1 VLLEVDAISAG
12 YGKVAVLHGV
22 SLGIE
27 AGECVAI
34 LGSNNAG
41 KSTLLRVISG
51 LIPGRDGRVRFD
63 EQDITAEPSSRRVG
77 RGLVHVP
84 EGRHVFADLTVEEN
98 LLLGGLRLG
107 NGKARRAKMA
117 DMYETFEVLSRLRL
131 RQAGTLSGGEQQ
143 VVVIARGLMAEPKIL
158 FLDEPTLGLSPVA
171 VEAVLEV
178 LLGIRKSGTTM
189 VVVEQNVQ
197 LCFDLCS
204 RGYVLRQG
212 RVVIADRME
221 KLTGEELKRAYFA

>member
-1 VLLEVDAISAG
+1 MLLEVDGISAG
-12 YGKVAVLHGV
+12 YGKVAVLHDV

-41 KSTLLRVISG
+41 KSTLLRVLSG
-51 LIPGRDGRVRFD
+51 LIPGRGGRVRFD
-63 EQDITAEPSSRRVG
+63 ERDITADPSGRRVQ

-98 LLLGGLRLG
+98 LLLGGLRLRS
-107 NGKARRAKMA
+107 GKVRRAKLGG
-117 DMYETFEVLSRLRL
+117 MYEMFEVLRRLRL

-143 VVVIARGLMAEPKIL
+143 VLVIARGLMAEPKIL
-158 FLDEPTLGLSPVA
+158 LLDEPTLGLSPVA
-171 VEAVLEV
+171 VDGVLEV

-197 LCFDLCS
+197 LCFDLCR

-212 RVVIADRME
+212 RVVIAESME

>member
-1 VLLEVDAISAG
+1 MLLDVQRVTAG
-12 YGKVAVLHGV
+12 YGKVAVLHEV
-22 SLGIE
+22 DLAVA

-34 LGSNNAG
+34 LGANNAG

-51 LIPGRDGRVRFD
+51 LMPARGGQVLF
-63 EQDITAEPSSRRVG
+63 EAHDITADSAAERVS
-77 RGLVHVP
+77 RGLVQVP

-107 NGKARRAKMA
+107 TGTSRRAKLVT
-117 DMYETFEVLSRLRL
+117 MYDTFPLLLSMRL

-143 VVVIARGLMAEPKIL
+143 LVVIARGLMAEPKIL
-158 FLDEPTLGLSPVA
+158 LLDEPSLGLSPIA
-171 VEAVLEV
+171 IDRVLDV
-178 LLGIRKSGTTM
+178 LLAIRKTGTTM

-212 RVVIADRME
+212 RVVIADSMDR
-221 KLTGEELKRAYFA
+221 LSAEELRRAYFV

>member
-1 VLLEVDAISAG
+1 MLLEVERIDAG
-12 YGKVAVLHGV
+12 YGKVAVLHDV

-51 LIPGRDGRVRFD
+51 LIPGRGGRVRFD
-63 EQDITAEPSSRRVG
+63 GHDITADPSGSRVR
-77 RGLVHVP
+77 RGLVQVP

-98 LLLGGLRLG
+98 LLLGGLRLSSSR
-107 NGKARRAKMA
+107 ARRAKLTE
-117 DMYETFEVLSRLRL
+117 MYDTFALLHPLRL

-143 VVVIARGLMAEPKIL
+143 VAVIARGLMAEPRIL
-158 FLDEPTLGLSPVA
+158 LLDEPTLGLSPVA
-171 VEAVLEV
+171 VDGVLEV

-212 RVVIADRME
+212 RVVIADSMTQ
-221 KLTGEELKRAYFA
+221 LTAEELKRAYFA

>member
-1 VLLEVDAISAG
+1 MLLELDAVSAG
-12 YGKVAVLHGV
+12 YGKIVVLHGV
-22 SLGIE
+22 SLAVDG
-27 AGECVAI
+27 GECVAV

-51 LIPGRDGRVRFD
+51 LVAGRGGRVSFDGDDIGPDSPGRRV
-63 EQDITAEPSSRRVG
+63 S
-77 RGLVHVP
+77 RGLVQVP

-98 LLLGGLRLG
+98 LLLGGLRLRSG
-107 NGKARRAKMA
+107 ARRRARLA
-117 DMYETFEVLSRLRL
+117 EMYDTFPLVARLRH

-143 VVVIARGLMAEPKIL
+143 LVVIARGLMAEPKIL
-158 FLDEPTLGLSPVA
+158 MLDEPTLGLSPVA
-171 VEAVLEV
+171 VDGVLDV
-178 LLGIRKSGTTM
+178 LLGIRKAGTTM

-212 RVVIADRME
+212 RVVMAESMDRLSAD
-221 KLTGEELKRAYFA
+221 GLKRAYFA

>member
-1 VLLEVDAISAG
+1 MLLEVDGISAG

-22 SLGIE
+22 GLGIE
-27 AGECVAI
+27 GGECVAI

-51 LIPGRDGRVRFD
+51 LIPGRGGRVRFD
-63 EQDITAEPSSRRVG
+63 GRDITVDSSGRRVR
-77 RGLVHVP
+77 RGLVQVP

-98 LLLGGLRLG
+98 LLLGGLRLPG
-107 NGKARRAKMA
+107 PKARRAKLLEI
-117 DMYETFEVLSRLRL
+117 YETFALLRRLRL

-158 FLDEPTLGLSPVA
+158 LLDEPTLGLSPVA
-171 VEAVLEV
+171 VDGVLDV
-178 LLGIRKSGTTM
+178 LAGIRKGGTTM
-189 VVVEQNVQ
+189 VIVEQNVQ
-197 LCFDLCS
+197 LCFDLCA

-212 RVVIADRME
+212 RVVVADRME
-221 KLTGEELKRAYFA
+221 KLTAEELRRAYFA

>member
-1 VLLEVDAISAG
+1 MLLEVEGISAG

-22 SLGIE
+22 TLGVD

-51 LIPGRDGRVRFD
+51 LIPERGGRVRFD
-63 EQDITAEPSSRRVG
+63 DQDITADPSGRRVR
-77 RGLVHVP
+77 RGLVQVP

-98 LLLGGLRLG
+98 LLLGGLRLRG
-107 NGKARRAKMA
+107 GQARRAKLTE
-117 DMYETFEVLSRLRL
+117 MYETFAILRGLRL

-143 VVVIARGLMAEPKIL
+143 VVVIARGLMAEPRIL
-158 FLDEPTLGLSPVA
+158 LLDEPTLGLSPVA
-171 VEAVLEV
+171 VDGVLEV
-178 LLGIRKSGTTM
+178 LLGIRTSGTTM

-212 RVVIADRME
+212 RVVIADSME
-221 KLTGEELKRAYFA
+221 KLTAEELKRAYFA

>member
-1 VLLEVDAISAG
+1 MLLEVDGISAG
-12 YGKVAVLHGV
+12 YGKVAVLHDV
-22 SLGIE
+22 SLRIG

-34 LGSNNAG
+34 LGSNSAG

-51 LIPGRDGRVRFD
+51 LIPARGGRVGFD
-63 EQDITAEPSSRRVG
+63 EHDITADPSGRRVR
-77 RGLVHVP
+77 RGIVHVP

-107 NGKARRAKMA
+107 SSAARRAKLGE
-117 DMYETFEVLSRLRL
+117 MYDTFALLSPLRL

-143 VVVIARGLMAEPKIL
+143 VVAIARGLMAEPKIL
-158 FLDEPTLGLSPVA
+158 LLDEPSLGLSPVA
-171 VEAVLEV
+171 VDGVLDV
-178 LLGIRKSGTTM
+178 LAGIRKSGTTM

-204 RGYVLRQG
+204 RGYVLKQG
-212 RVVIADRME
+212 RIIIADRIE
-221 KLTGEELKRAYFA
+221 KLTAEELKRAYFA

>member
-1 VLLEVDAISAG
+1 MLLEVDGISAG
-12 YGKVAVLHGV
+12 YGKVAVLHDV
-22 SLGIE
+22 SLGID

-34 LGSNNAG
+34 LGSNSAG
-41 KSTLLRVISG
+41 KSTLLRVLSG
-51 LIPGRDGRVRFD
+51 LIPARGGRVRFD
-63 EQDITAEPSSRRVG
+63 EHDITADPSGRRVR
-77 RGLVHVP
+77 RGIVHVP

-98 LLLGGLRLG
+98 LLLGGLRLRS
-107 NGKARRAKMA
+107 GKARRAKLSE
-117 DMYETFEVLSRLRL
+117 MYDTFALLHRFRL

-158 FLDEPTLGLSPVA
+158 LLDEPSLGLSPVA
-171 VEAVLEV
+171 VGGVLDV
-178 LLGIRKSGTTM
+178 LLGIRRSGTTM

-212 RVVIADRME
+212 RVVIADSME
-221 KLTGEELKRAYFA
+221 KLTGEALKRAYFA

>member
-1 VLLEVDAISAG
+1 MLLDVQGVSAG
-12 YGKVAVLHGV
+12 YGKVPVLHDVTLGV
-22 SLGIE
+22 A
-27 AGECVAI
+27 AGECVAV

-51 LIPGRDGRVRFD
+51 LMPGRSGKVLF
-63 EQDITAEPSSRRVG
+63 EEHDITADSSGSRVS
-77 RGLVHVP
+77 RGVVQVP

-98 LLLGGLRLG
+98 LLLGGLRLRG
-107 NGKARRAKMA
+107 GRLRRARLA
-117 DMYETFEVLSRLRL
+117 EMYETFPLLRGLRL

-158 FLDEPTLGLSPVA
+158 LLDEPSLGLSPVA
-171 VEAVLEV
+171 VDRVLDV
-178 LLGIRKSGTTM
+178 LVGIRRTGTTM

-212 RVVIADRME
+212 RVAVAARMAE
-221 KLTGEELKRAYFA
+221 LSAEALTRAYFA

>member
-1 VLLEVDAISAG
+1 VLLDVDGVSAG
-12 YGKVAVLHGV
+12 YGRVAVLREV
-22 SLGIE
+22 SLSVD
-27 AGECVAI
+27 AGECVAV

-51 LIPGRDGRVRFD
+51 LIQGRGGTLRFDGHDIGGDSPGRRV
-63 EQDITAEPSSRRVG
+63 S
-77 RGLVHVP
+77 RGLVQVP

-98 LLLGGLRLG
+98 LLLGGLRLRSG
-107 NGKARRAKMA
+107 ARRRAKLA
-117 DMYETFEVLSRLRL
+117 EMYDAFPLVAGLRL

-143 VVVIARGLMAEPKIL
+143 VVVIARGLMAEPKVL
-158 FLDEPTLGLSPVA
+158 LLDEPTLGLSPVA
-171 VEAVLEV
+171 VERVLEV
-178 LLGIRKSGTTM
+178 LLDIRKSRTTM

-212 RVVIADRME
+212 RVVMAESMDR
-221 KLTGEELKRAYFA
+221 LSAGELKRAYFA

>member
-1 VLLEVDAISAG
+1 MLLEIDGISAG
-12 YGKVAVLHGV
+12 YGKVAVLHDV

-27 AGECVAI
+27 AGECVAV

-51 LIPGRDGRVRFD
+51 LIPGRGGRVRFD
-63 EQDITAEPSSRRVG
+63 EQDITTDSSSRRVQ

-107 NGKARRAKMA
+107 NSKARRAKMM
-117 DMYETFEVLSRLRL
+117 DIYETFEVLRRLRL

-143 VVVIARGLMAEPKIL
+143 VVVIARGLMAVPKIL
-158 FLDEPTLGLSPVA
+158 LLDEPTLGLSPVA
-171 VEAVLEV
+171 VDGVLEV

-197 LCFDLCS
+197 LCVDLCS

-212 RVVIADRME
+212 RVVIADSME

>member
-1 VLLEVDAISAG
+1 MLLEVEGVSAG

-22 SLGIE
+22 SV
-27 AGECVAI
+27 AVDTGECVAV

-51 LIPGRDGRVRFD
+51 LIPGRGGAVRF
-63 EQDITAEPSSRRVG
+63 EECDITADSSGRRVS
-77 RGLVHVP
+77 RGLVQIP

-98 LLLGGLRLG
+98 LLVGGLRLRS
-107 NGKARRAKMA
+107 GKRRRAKLGE
-117 DMYETFEVLSRLRL
+117 MYDTFPLLRGLRL

-143 VVVIARGLMAEPKIL
+143 VVVIARGLMAEPKVL
-158 FLDEPTLGLSPVA
+158 LLDEPTLGLSPVA
-171 VEAVLEV
+171 VDGVLEV
-178 LLGIRKSGTTM
+178 LVGIRKTGTTM

-212 RVVIADRME
+212 RVVIAGSMDR
-221 KLTGEELKRAYFA
+221 LSAEELKRAYFA

>member
-1 VLLEVDAISAG
+1 MLLEVDGISAG

-22 SLGIE
+22 TLGIE
-27 AGECVAI
+27 SGECVAI

-41 KSTLLRVISG
+41 KSTLLRLISG
-51 LIPGRDGRVRFD
+51 LIPNRGGRVRFD
-63 EQDITAEPSSRRVG
+63 GHDITADPSSRRVE

-84 EGRHVFADLTVEEN
+84 EGRHVFPDLTVEEN

-107 NGKARRAKMA
+107 TGRARRAKMA
-117 DMYETFEVLSRLRL
+117 EMYDTFEVLRRLRL

-143 VVVIARGLMAEPKIL
+143 VVVIARGLMAEPKVL

-171 VEAVLEV
+171 VDGVLEV

-212 RVVIADRME
+212 RVVIAASMDN
-221 KLTGEELKRAYFA
+221 LTGEELRRAYFA

>member
-1 VLLEVDAISAG
+1 MLLDVQRLSAG
-12 YGKVAVLHGV
+12 YGSVAVLHEV
-22 SLGIE
+22 SVQIG

-41 KSTLLRVISG
+41 KSTLLRVVSG
-51 LIPGRDGRVRFD
+51 LIPGRGGRVLFD
-63 EQDITAEPSSRRVG
+63 GEDITTESSGRRVV

-98 LLLGGLRLG
+98 LLLGGLRLRSG
-107 NGKARRAKMA
+107 RARRAKVTE
-117 DMYETFEVLSRLRL
+117 MYETFPILQRLRQ

-143 VVVIARGLMAEPKIL
+143 VAVIARGLMAEPKIL
-158 FLDEPTLGLSPVA
+158 LLDEPTLGLSPVA
-171 VEAVLEV
+171 VDGVLDV
-178 LLGIRKSGTTM
+178 LLGIRKGGMTM

-212 RVVIADRME
+212 RVVITDTMD
-221 KLTGEELKRAYFA
+221 KLSAEDLKRAYFA

>member
-1 VLLEVDAISAG
+1 MLLEVDGISAG

-27 AGECVAI
+27 GGECVAI

-51 LIPGRDGRVRFD
+51 LIPGRGGRVRFD
-63 EQDITAEPSSRRVG
+63 GQDITADSSSRRVE

-107 NGKARRAKMA
+107 NGRARRAKMA
-117 DMYETFEVLSRLRL
+117 DMYETFEVLRRLRQ

-143 VVVIARGLMAEPKIL
+143 LVVIARGLMAAPKIL

-171 VEAVLEV
+171 VDGVLEV
-178 LLGIRKSGTTM
+178 LLGIRESGTTM
-189 VVVEQNVQ
+189 VIVEQNVQ

-212 RVVIADRME
+212 RVAIAGSME

>member
-1 VLLEVDAISAG
+1 VLLEVDGISAG
-12 YGKVAVLHGV
+12 YGKVAVLHDV

-51 LIPGRDGRVRFD
+51 LIPGRGGRVRFD
-63 EQDITAEPSSRRVG
+63 EQDITADPSSHRV
-77 RGLVHVP
+77 RWGLVHVP

-107 NGKARRAKMA
+107 NGKARRAKMT
-117 DMYETFEVLSRLRL
+117 DIYETFEVLRRLRL

-143 VVVIARGLMAEPKIL
+143 VVAIARGLMAEPKIL
-158 FLDEPTLGLSPVA
+158 LLDEPTLGLSPVA
-171 VEAVLEV
+171 VDGVLEV

-212 RVVIADRME
+212 RVVIADSMD
-221 KLTGEELKRAYFA
+221 KLTGEDLKRAYFA

>member
-1 VLLEVDAISAG
+1 VLLEVDGISAG
-12 YGKVAVLHGV
+12 YGKIAVLHGV
-22 SLGIE
+22 SLGIG

-41 KSTLLRVISG
+41 KTTLLRVLSG
-51 LIPGRDGRVRFD
+51 LIPGRGGRVRFD
-63 EQDITAEPSSRRVG
+63 EQDITADPAGSRVR
-77 RGLVHVP
+77 RGLVQVP
-84 EGRHVFADLTVEEN
+84 EGRHVFPDLTVEEN
-98 LLLGGLRLG
+98 LLLGGLRLRG
-107 NGKARRAKMA
+107 NRARRAKLTE
-117 DMYETFEVLSRLRL
+117 MYETFALLRRLRL

-158 FLDEPTLGLSPVA
+158 LLDEPTLGLSPVA
-171 VEAVLEV
+171 VDGVLDV
-178 LLGIRKSGTTM
+178 LVGIRAGGTTM

-212 RVVIADRME
+212 RVVIADSMDR
-221 KLTGEELKRAYFA
+221 LTAEELKRAYFA

>member
-1 VLLEVDAISAG
+1 VLLEIDGISAG
-12 YGKVAVLHGV
+12 YGKVAVLHDV

-27 AGECVAI
+27 AGECVAV

-51 LIPGRDGRVRFD
+51 LIPGRGGRVRFD
-63 EQDITAEPSSRRVG
+63 EQDITTDSSSRRVQ

-107 NGKARRAKMA
+107 NSKARRAKMM
-117 DMYETFEVLSRLRL
+117 DIYETFEVLRRLRL

-143 VVVIARGLMAEPKIL
+143 VVVIARGLMAVPKIL
-158 FLDEPTLGLSPVA
+158 LLDEPTLGLSPVA
-171 VEAVLEV
+171 VDGVLEV

-197 LCFDLCS
+197 LCVDLCS

-212 RVVIADRME
+212 RVVIADSME